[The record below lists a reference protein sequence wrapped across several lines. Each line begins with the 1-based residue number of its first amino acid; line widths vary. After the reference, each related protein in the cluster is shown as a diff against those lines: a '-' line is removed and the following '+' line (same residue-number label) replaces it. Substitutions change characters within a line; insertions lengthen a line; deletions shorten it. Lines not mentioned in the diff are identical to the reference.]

1 MIGEVVG
8 GLLIMIGL
16 IIASNRISNAIQISM
31 DALIQ
36 QMELEQ
42 HMFDAHEVVDPKDL
56 H

>member
-1 MIGEVVG
+1 MGAAFG

-16 IIASNRISNAIQISM
+16 IIASNRISNAIQISV
-31 DALIQ
+31 DAIIQ

-42 HMFDAHEVVDPKDL
+42 HMFDAHEAVDPKDL